1 MSFFQ
6 IAPTTIPQVTYD
18 RTHYDELTPI
28 KFQLLHLL
36 KQNMVSSLPHGFP
49 FQYGRDAH
57 GRHSLSYAS
66 YEFQQALSSAEQ
78 RSRPEYVTFRYIAP
92 FPKSSSRMEWRI
104 MAPNRQSKRY
114 ANAPGALLSMSLYLI
129 RILIHCLYSE
139 TMIAQ
144 VQVDPMVVQTRP
156 FGLRL
161 MTESR
166 IIQEA
171 LAIALEIGILITIEV
186 ASPQTYMYPCRRNI
200 QYHPGQIIFRT
211 TDYLG
216 RSEVVFVYQP

>member
-78 RSRPEYVTFRYIAP
+78 RSRPEYVTFKYIAP

-114 ANAPGALLSMSLYLI
+114 ANAP
-129 RILIHCLYSE
+129 E

-200 QYHPGQIIFRT
+200 QYNPGQIIFRT